1 MKIGMK
7 EYLGVADRM
16 ALLVWGLRARSKV
29 IEREARQKPECTY
42 SHYMVARSE

>member
-7 EYLGVADRM
+7 EYMGVADKM
-16 ALLVWGLRARSKV
+16 VLLVLGLRVRSNV
-29 IEREARQKPECTY
+29 IARQKPECTY

>member
-16 ALLVWGLRARSKV
+16 ALLVLGLRVRSNV
-29 IEREARQKPECTY
+29 IAREARQKPECTY